1 MDSKKKIALLEA
13 DYLSAQ
19 TEKEKLD
26 FLSEIILEI
35 RTEDVERGLKLSEEL
50 MERSKAI
57 NYQLGIGNAYNHKGA
72 CYWIKGEYEDGLDE
86 LAEAY
91 SIARELEDKT
101 LEAKALNNYGRIYRE
116 LGDISNA
123 LVHFEE
129 ALEINEQLNNVIN
142 QSINLTNIANLYLD
156 LSDYDSAL
164 EYALKCLPIFE
175 KEQDNVRL
183 ASIYNTLGNIY
194 YKKEMLN
201 EALDYFQRMQMMAEE
216 NSPSKSLANSGLGK
230 VYFKLNDYERASHFL
245 NIALEQSK
253 ETNNFEVEIITL
265 YYLAYLYENQALY
278 QKSLEFY
285 NEALQLANEFLRKQD
300 LVSIHERLS
309 ILHDTLSNVPKA
321 YEHLK
326 AYEKLKE
333 EIFHQNTYNKMRNL
347 QIKNKI
353 EVAKKEKE
361 VAERTAML
369 KQQFMANMS
378 HEIRTPMNAI
388 VGITRLL
395 MDKHPSEE
403 QVRYLKLIQQSTDNL
418 LVIINDILDLS
429 KIEANKITIESIRF
443 SIREL
448 LYGTKEIMQIK
459 AREKFLSFDIEIDD
473 RIPDCLIGDPTR
485 LNQILVNLIGNAVKF
500 TEKGGV
506 KVQVK
511 LYKENGHKIAVRF
524 DIADTG
530 IGISKQYINTIF
542 DSFTQAGSDTTRKYG
557 GTGLGLTISKQ
568 LVDLMNGRMEVESQL
583 GIGTTFSVLIPLEV
597 DANQNRIQDEQPD
610 TAAIKQ
616 ELSHAHILLVED
628 NEFNQIVAE
637 ETLKNSLPDIKID
650 IANNGEEA
658 IAMLRER
665 DYDMILMDIQMPV
678 MDGITTTK
686 FIRRDMPENKRHIK
700 IIAMTANVLQ
710 EDVKRY
716 FDIGMDAYVSK
727 PFQLEDLL
735 LTMSQQMHSKS
746 QAPDSPVQQ
755 EEEQQASKTLL
766 LPETVTDMQFL
777 SQFTGGNP
785 EKRNKYIRMFLDN
798 CPKLLLQL
806 NEGLNRKDYAV
817 MKIAAHSLKP
827 QMGYMGIKEEV
838 SNIYLIEH
846 AAAEQQAEV
855 LPSLIK
861 HLNKVCEMAFAELN
875 SILQAS

>member
-1 MDSKKKIALLEA
+1 MDSKKKIALLQT
-13 DYLSAQ
+13 DYQNAETEEQRLNILS
-19 TEKEKLD
+19 D
-26 FLSEIILEI
+26 IILEI
-35 RTEDVERGLKLSEEL
+35 RTEDVERALRLSDEL
-50 MERSKAI
+50 MQRSKTI
-57 NYQLGIGNAYNHKGA
+57 NYQLGIGNAFNHKGA
-72 CYWIKGEYEDGLDE
+72 CYWINGEYEDGLDE

-91 SIARELEDKT
+91 SIAREINDKT

-129 ALEINEQLNNVIN
+129 ALEINEKLGNVIN

-175 KEQDNVRL
+175 KEQDPIRL
-183 ASIYNTLGNIY
+183 TNIYNTLGNVY
-194 YKKEMLN
+194 YKKERYQ
-201 EALDYFQRMQMMAEE
+201 EALDYFQRMQMMVDE

-230 VYFKLNDYERASHFL
+230 VYFKLNDYEKASHYL
-245 NIALEQSK
+245 NIALTQSK

-265 YYLAYLYENQALY
+265 YYLAYLYENQGLY

-300 LVSIHERLS
+300 LISLHERLS
-309 ILHDTLSNVPKA
+309 LLYDTLNDVPKA

-333 EIFHQNTYNKMRNL
+333 EIFHQNTYDKMRNL

-395 MDKHPSEE
+395 VDKNPSAE
-403 QVRYLKLIQQSTDNL
+403 QLKYLNVIQQSADSL

-429 KIEANKITIESIRF
+429 KIEANKIIIEAIDF
-443 SIREL
+443 SIRNL
-448 LYGTKEIMQIK
+448 LNGTREMMQLK
-459 AREKFLSFDIEIDD
+459 AREKFLAFDINIDEA
-473 RIPDCLIGDPTR
+473 IPDKLIGDPTR
-485 LNQILVNLIGNAVKF
+485 LNQILINLIGNAVKF
-500 TEKGGV
+500 TEKGGI
-506 KVQVK
+506 KVNVS

-524 DIADTG
+524 DIVDTG

-542 DSFTQAGSDTTRKYG
+542 ESFTQAGSDTARKYG

-568 LVDLMNGRMEVESQL
+568 LVDLMQGRIQVDSEVGS
-583 GIGTTFSVLIPLEV
+583 GTTFSVLIPFEV
-597 DANQNRIQDEQPD
+597 AKEQSTLSEEKQNTEVLKQQLANKN
-610 TAAIKQ
+610 
-616 ELSHAHILLVED
+616 ILLVED
-628 NEFNQIVAE
+628 NEFNRIVAV
-637 ETLKNSLPDIKID
+637 ETLHTLVPSMQID
-650 IANNGEEA
+650 IAENGEQA
-658 IAMLRER
+658 IAQLNTK

-678 MDGITTTK
+678 MDGISTTK
-686 FIRRDMPENKRHIK
+686 HIRKELPEPKRNVK

-710 EDVKRY
+710 DDVRQY

-727 PFQLEDLL
+727 PFKTEDLL
-735 LTMSQQMHSKS
+735 LTMSQQLEDKTT
-746 QAPDSPVQQ
+746 PTKQ
-755 EEEQQASKTLL
+755 ETPNDEQHASKTLL
-766 LPETVTDMQFL
+766 LPDAVTDMQFL
-777 SQFTGGNP
+777 AQFTGGNP
-785 EKRNKYIRMFLDN
+785 EKRNKYIKMFLDN
-798 CPKLLLQL
+798 CPKLLAQI
-806 NEGLNRKDYAV
+806 NEGLEKKDYAA

-827 QMGYMGIKEEV
+827 QMGYMGIKEEI

-861 HLNKVCEMAFAELN
+861 HLNKVCEMAFVELN
-875 SILQAS
+875 LLID

>member
-1 MDSKKKIALLEA
+1 MDPKKKIALLQT
-13 DYLSAQ
+13 DYQNVGTEIERLEILS
-19 TEKEKLD
+19 D
-26 FLSEIILEI
+26 IILEI
-35 RTEDVERGLKLSEEL
+35 RTEDVERGLRLSEEL
-50 MERSKAI
+50 MQRSKAI
-57 NYQLGIGNAYNHKGA
+57 NYQLGIGNAFNHKGA

-91 SIARELEDKT
+91 SIAREINDKT

-129 ALEINEQLNNVIN
+129 ALEINEKLNNVIN

-175 KEQDNVRL
+175 REQDTIRL
-183 ASIYNTLGNIY
+183 TNIYNTLGNVY
-194 YKKEMLN
+194 YKKEMYQ
-201 EALDYFQRMQMMAEE
+201 EALDYFQHMQMMVDE

-230 VYFKLNDYERASHFL
+230 VYFKLNDYEKASHYL
-245 NIALEQSK
+245 NVSLTQSK

-278 QKSLEFY
+278 HKSLEFY

-309 ILHDTLSNVPKA
+309 ILHDTLENVPQA
-321 YEHLK
+321 YIHLK

-333 EIFHQNTYNKMRNL
+333 EIFHQNTFDKMRNL

-395 MDKHPSEE
+395 VDKNPSKE
-403 QVRYLKLIQQSTDNL
+403 QLKYLNVIQQSADNL

-429 KIEANKITIESIRF
+429 KIEANKVTIETINF
-443 SIREL
+443 SIRNL
-448 LYGTKEIMQIK
+448 LHGTQEMMQLK
-459 AREKFLSFDIEIDD
+459 AHEKCLSFAINIADN
-473 RIPDCLIGDPTR
+473 IPDRLIGDPTR
-485 LNQILVNLIGNAVKF
+485 LNQILINLIGNAVKF
-500 TEKGGV
+500 TEKGSV
-506 KVQVK
+506 NVNVN
-511 LYKENGHKIAVRF
+511 LYKENGHKVAVKF
-524 DIADTG
+524 DIVDTG

-542 DSFTQAGSDTTRKYG
+542 ESFTQAGSDTARKYG

-568 LVDLMNGRMEVESQL
+568 LVDLMHGRMEVESKL
-583 GIGTTFSVLIPLEV
+583 GEGTTFSFLIPFEIAKEQHSVQEEKQNTEALKSQL
-597 DANQNRIQDEQPD
+597 AN
-610 TAAIKQ
+610 T
-616 ELSHAHILLVED
+616 HILLVED
-628 NEFNQIVAE
+628 NEFNRIVAV
-637 ETLKNSLPDIKID
+637 ETLQSLVPSMQID
-650 IANNGEEA
+650 IAENGEKA
-658 IAMLRER
+658 IDQLQSK

-678 MDGITTTK
+678 MDGLSTTK
-686 FIRRDMPENKRHIK
+686 HIRKKMAAPKSKTK

-710 EDVKRY
+710 EDVRQY
-716 FDIGMDAYVSK
+716 FDIGMDAYISK
-727 PFQLEDLL
+727 PFQTEDLL
-735 LTMSQQMHSKS
+735 LTMTQQLGSKAETK
-746 QAPDSPVQQ
+746 QVHK
-755 EEEQQASKTLL
+755 ELEKQQASKTLL
-766 LPETVTDMQFL
+766 MPEQVTEMQFL
-777 SQFTGGNP
+777 AQFTTGNP
-785 EKRNKYIRMFLDN
+785 DKRNKYISMFLDN
-798 CPKLLLQL
+798 CPKLLAQINDAL
-806 NEGLNRKDYAV
+806 EKKDYAA

-846 AAAEQQAEV
+846 SAAEQQAEV

-861 HLNKVCEMAFAELN
+861 HLNKVCELAFLELKRV
-875 SILQAS
+875 LEG